1 MSRNIETNRSY
12 RPNLIINLVQA
23 LRLNSAINFLLS
35 FMPTS
40 IQDRVTQLKVNN
52 FLAKMGVT
60 GLEVIPTDSL
70 KTSQRAALRY
80 LVEKLGAENLG
91 DYLEFGVF
99 SGTSL
104 GCMYA
109 VLKELGLDHI
119 RLFGFDSFEGMPAIA
134 ATEDEG
140 VWAPGQFKL
149 GIEFTKGIL
158 TQKGVD
164 WSRTFLTKGWFCDTL
179 TPELV
184 QQYQIKKASVIMV
197 DCDLYSSTVDVLRF
211 CAPFIQDEVVMYF
224 DDWHSGDLAT
234 KNLGEK
240 KAFDEFLAANPQ
252 FEAHPFEPMYTSN
265 EEGCI
270 NGAAFIVSRKK

>member
-1 MSRNIETNRSY
+1 MSISSQNSRSAG
-12 RPNLIINLVQA
+12 RNLIIELVQA
-23 LRLNSAINFLLS
+23 LQLNSATNLLLG
-35 FMPTS
+35 FMPLKF
-40 IQDRVTQLKVNN
+40 QDWVTQLKVNN
-52 FLAKMGVT
+52 FLAKVGVS
-60 GLEVIPTDSL
+60 GLETLPVDSL
-70 KTSQRAALRY
+70 QQSQRAALCY

-104 GCMYA
+104 GCMHT

-134 ATEDEG
+134 STEDEG
-140 VWAPGQFKL
+140 VWAPGDFKL

-164 WSRTFLTKGWFCDTL
+164 WSRTFLTKGWFCNTL

-184 QQYQIKKASVIMV
+184 QQYQLKKASVIMV

-211 CAPFIQDEVVMYF
+211 CAPLIQDEVVMYF
-224 DDWHSGDLAT
+224 DDWHSGDLAA

-252 FEAHPFEPMYTSN
+252 FEARPFEPMYVHN
-265 EEGCI
+265 AEGLV
-270 NGAAFIVSRKK
+270 NGAAFVVSLKK

>member
-1 MSRNIETNRSY
+1 MNNSPENNRPHRRN
-12 RPNLIINLVQA
+12 LLINLVQA
-23 LRLNSAINFLLS
+23 LRLNGITNLLLGFMPLS
-35 FMPTS
+35 F
-40 IQDRVTQLKVNN
+40 QDWVTQLKVKN
-52 FLAKMGVT
+52 FLAKVGVS
-60 GLEVIPTDSL
+60 GLEALPTDSL
-70 KTSQRAALRY
+70 QQSQRAALRY

-104 GCMYA
+104 GCMHT

-134 ATEDEG
+134 STEDEG
-140 VWAPGQFKL
+140 VWAPGDFKL

-164 WSRTFLTKGWFCDTL
+164 WSRTFLTKGWFCNTL

-224 DDWHSGDLAT
+224 DDWHSGDLAA

-240 KAFDEFLAANPQ
+240 KAFDEFLAANSQ
-252 FEAHPFEPMYTSN
+252 FEARPFEPMYRSN
-265 EEGCI
+265 EEGRI

>member
-1 MSRNIETNRSY
+1 MNSSENNRLAG
-12 RPNLIINLVQA
+12 RNLIIELVQA
-23 LRLNSAINFLLS
+23 LRLNSATNLLLD
-35 FMPTS
+35 FMPLGV
-40 IQDRVTQLKVNN
+40 QDWVTQLKVKN
-52 FLAKMGVT
+52 FLAKVGVS
-60 GLEVIPTDSL
+60 GLETLPVDSL
-70 KTSQRAALRY
+70 QQSQRAALRY
-80 LVEKLGAENLG
+80 LVEKLGADNLG

-104 GCMYA
+104 GCMHT
-109 VLKELGLDHI
+109 VLKELGLDHV

-134 ATEDEG
+134 STEDEG
-140 VWAPGQFKL
+140 VWAPGDFKL

-164 WSRTFLTKGWFCDTL
+164 WSRTFLTKGWFCNTL

-184 QQYQIKKASVIMV
+184 EQYQIKKASVIMV

-224 DDWHSGDLAT
+224 DDWHSGDLAA

-240 KAFDEFLAANPQ
+240 KAFDEFLAANHQ
-252 FEAHPFEPMYTSN
+252 FEARPFEPMYVHN
-265 EEGCI
+265 AEGLV
-270 NGAAFIVSRKK
+270 NGTAFIVSLKK